1 MKYSVLE
8 NGQYVSG
15 YVTARREEGKYS
27 YLRLDMWNATLAFD
41 RETEFYGVD
50 LLLGIG
56 DYVTL
61 KVSEIMPSGVY
72 LCEVLKVY

>member
-1 MKYSVLE
+1 MKYTLLE

-41 RETEFYGVD
+41 RETEFYGSD

-61 KVSEIMPSGVY
+61 RVLVIMPNGVY